1 VVRGSLY
8 DFSSVSVILISCFGD
23 SRW

>member
-1 VVRGSLY
+1 VVRGSLC
-8 DFSSVSVILISCFGD
+8 DFSSVSVIVISCFGD